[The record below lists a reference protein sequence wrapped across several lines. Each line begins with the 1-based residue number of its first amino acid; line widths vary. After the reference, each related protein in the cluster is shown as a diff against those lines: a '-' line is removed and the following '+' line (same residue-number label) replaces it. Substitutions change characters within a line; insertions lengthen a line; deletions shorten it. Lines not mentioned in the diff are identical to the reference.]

1 MSCAFLVFNFLLR
14 HLPNGFSLHLSSPY
28 DSFGLLRAE
37 TSVYFKME
45 SIQNEEIRPKS
56 QNSRN
61 PKDFS
66 FRYFEFQ
73 NYKVSDNVPSGFR
86 VSGFHSGSLELKTSF
101 NHENRYELRTDF
113 ELTSRTDSN

>member
-28 DSFGLLRAE
+28 DSFGRLRAE
-37 TSVYFKME
+37 TSVYFKGWNRFKMRR
-45 SIQNEEIRPKS
+45 SVQNPKT
-56 QNSRN
+56 RN

-86 VSGFHSGSLELKTSF
+86 VSGFRTNPKMSRLESILELILNLKRFWIS
-101 NHENRYELRTDF
+101 
-113 ELTSRTDSN
+113 